1 MVSYMQAHA
10 ISGPWPAGERVLVC
24 VNEEPSA
31 TQLIRYAKRVADR
44 LRGPWTALHVE
55 TARDQNLGEAARDRI
70 SEALRLAER
79 LGADAITIPGH
90 RVADDLLAYARENNA
105 TQIVIGQSLRSRWFE
120 LLHGS
125 VVREILRNA
134 GGISVHVIAGEQD
147 RAGRTRTSALPAAA
161 AIEPLRYAASVGFV
175 GLALGLALLIDRY
188 VDIEN
193 ISLVF
198 LAAVL
203 ASAVRFGLGPS
214 ICAVLLSVLCY
225 NFFFLPPLY
234 TFTIANPQN
243 VVALFFFLIVAV
255 LTSSLTARTRTQAAI
270 AQRQARTTAEL
281 HGFSKKLAGIAKLDD
296 LLWATAHQIATML
309 KVEVVILIPEGDGIA
324 VRAGFPPE
332 DQLDEADLAAAKWCW
347 DHNQPA
353 GRGADTLPGARRLF
367 LPLRTGRGP
376 VGVLGINRRT
386 PGPLFTPDE
395 RRLLD
400 ALADQAAVAIE
411 RTQLAADIDEARVL
425 AETERLRAALLTSIS
440 HDLRTPLASIIGTI
454 TSLRSFGRLYDETMR
469 DEMLA
474 TAQEEGER
482 LNRFVA
488 NLLDMT
494 RLDAGTVEVRR
505 EMLDLSDVV
514 GAALQRCAKILA
526 GHRVTV
532 ALADD
537 LPMLPLDFLLFE
549 QVLVNLLDNAAKY
562 APAGSAIDIG
572 GRREGAEAV
581 IAVRDEGPGI
591 PPGDLERIFDKF
603 YRVHG
608 GDRQR
613 AGTGLGLAICRGFV
627 EAHGGRIV
635 AANRPDRSGAV
646 FTIRVP
652 IEVASPAAE
661 ARANGG

>member
-1 MVSYMQAHA
+1 EILDRRPQLALVDELAHTNVPGGRHPKRYQDVEELLTAGIDVYTTLNVQHIESLNDAVAQITQVRVQETLPDRIIEQANEVQLIDLPPDELLQRLREGKVYVPDQAERALKHYFSPGNLTALRELALRRAAERVDEQMVSYMQAHA
-10 ISGPWPAGERVLVC
+10 ISGPWAAGERVLVC
-24 VNEEPSA
+24 VNEGPEVG
-31 TQLIRYAKRVADR
+31 QLVRYAKRVADR

-367 LPLRTGRGP
+367 LPL
-376 VGVLGINRRT
+376 
-386 PGPLFTPDE
+386 
-395 RRLLD
+395 
-400 ALADQAAVAIE
+400 
-411 RTQLAADIDEARVL
+411 
-425 AETERLRAALLTSIS
+425 
-440 HDLRTPLASIIGTI
+440 
-454 TSLRSFGRLYDETMR
+454 
-469 DEMLA
+469 
-474 TAQEEGER
+474 
-482 LNRFVA
+482 
-488 NLLDMT
+488 
-494 RLDAGTVEVRR
+494 
-505 EMLDLSDVV
+505 
-514 GAALQRCAKILA
+514 
-526 GHRVTV
+526 
-532 ALADD
+532 
-537 LPMLPLDFLLFE
+537 
-549 QVLVNLLDNAAKY
+549 
-562 APAGSAIDIG
+562 
-572 GRREGAEAV
+572 
-581 IAVRDEGPGI
+581 
-591 PPGDLERIFDKF
+591 
-603 YRVHG
+603 
-608 GDRQR
+608 
-613 AGTGLGLAICRGFV
+613 
-627 EAHGGRIV
+627 
-635 AANRPDRSGAV
+635 
-646 FTIRVP
+646 
-652 IEVASPAAE
+652 
-661 ARANGG
+661 